1 MDWENIHL
9 GTRIRFLRLL
19 LENSTL
25 DGNMHFQTLNAL
37 ITGSHNTYSGDMSFE
52 FSNHHY
58 KYLRNLWDDTIK
70 HQKDNTVINNIKSA
84 VNLSAKKD

>member
-1 MDWENIHL
+1 MDWEGIHL

-58 KYLRNLWDDTIK
+58 KYLRDLLDDTIK
-70 HQKDNTVINNIKSA
+70 HQKDDTVINNIKSA

>member
-1 MDWENIHL
+1 MDWERIHL
-9 GTRIRFLRLL
+9 GTRIKFLRLL

-25 DGNMHFQTLNAL
+25 DGDMHFQTLNAL

-58 KYLRNLWDDTIK
+58 KYLRNLWDDAIK
-70 HQKDNTVINNIKSA
+70 HQKDDTVINQVKTLLTISK
-84 VNLSAKKD
+84 KKD